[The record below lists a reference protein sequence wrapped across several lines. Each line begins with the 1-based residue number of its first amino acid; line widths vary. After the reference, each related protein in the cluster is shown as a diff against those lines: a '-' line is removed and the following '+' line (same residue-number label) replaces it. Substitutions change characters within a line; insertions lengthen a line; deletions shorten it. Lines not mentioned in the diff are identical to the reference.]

1 MGEQADQLENSK
13 IIIRAAYES
22 AKRDAL
28 EEMRSYAK
36 EHMEPLFAFAYM
48 KGYHTGRLHGM
59 LNAGLFFAVIVIL
72 WSVFLR

>member
-1 MGEQADQLENSK
+1 MGEQETLENSRL
-13 IIIRAAYES
+13 IIRAAYES

-36 EHMEPLFAFAYM
+36 EQMTPLLTLSYLD
-48 KGYHTGRLHGM
+48 GYRRGRRHGI
-59 LNAGLFFAVIVIL
+59 LITGLFMFIVIL